1 MSECPICRKLT
12 VAEYAPFCS
21 KHCKNV
27 DLIKWLKED
36 YRIPVQDLDEEEGV
50 LSPEDDEES

>member
-27 DLIKWLKED
+27 DLIKWLNED

-50 LSPEDDEES
+50 PSPEDDEES